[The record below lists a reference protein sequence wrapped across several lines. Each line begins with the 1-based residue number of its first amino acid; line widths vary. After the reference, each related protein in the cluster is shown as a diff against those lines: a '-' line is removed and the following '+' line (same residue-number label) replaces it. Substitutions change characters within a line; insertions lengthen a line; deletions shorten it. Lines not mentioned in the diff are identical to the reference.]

1 MSEPT
6 RYRPAGVGVV
16 IQDPNGPLIAYGH
29 YEELLAEVERLRAFT
44 TTTII
49 PNDQLQAQVDRL
61 TKAGDGMASSIQFNE
76 EMSKDYN
83 GPTIIHYCVKRWND
97 AKEGK
102 DIPNG

>member
-61 TKAGDGMASSIQFNE
+61 TKAGDAMANNIVWIDLYRPIVA
-76 EMSKDYN
+76 KW
-83 GPTIIHYCVKRWND
+83 IA
-97 AKEGK
+97 AKEG
-102 DIPNG
+102 NLQL

>member
-1 MSEPT
+1 MQKMSEPT

-29 YEELLAEVERLRAFT
+29 YEKLLAEVERLRAFT

-61 TKAGDGMASSIQFNE
+61 TKAGDAMAE
-76 EMSKDYN
+76 
-83 GPTIIHYCVKRWND
+83 IIKYHPEANTFDPVPDVVKRWLS

-102 DIPNG
+102 DTPNG